1 MSENQPRGRNLFSN
15 VRTAITTF
23 WSSICEVTKLLIYC
37 IGGFQ
42 IFSILIPHVYYSLAT
57 IPYFIVSKYYEFY
70 RLFTGLFVD
79 SFSFS
84 FFLSI
89 PLFAYTASKVEDKD
103 GPSLLVYRVMVIS
116 LLSNILYTLLCWPIL
131 AHDPT
136 LGYSL
141 QLSGF
146 GTIWPVFIFMELI
159 RDVTLRQRLLSN
171 RFFLVTAILLLL
183 SSLLSL
189 SSLVTALLVGLF
201 HFFPA
206 VYSPSKRVLQVFIPY
221 PLLQWL
227 CAKEAEQ
234 KVRASA
240 VEQPPARIATMRNIT
255 GEQPP
260 ARIATIGN
268 MTAEG
273 TGREEAPQ
281 EHSRFKGTG

>member
-1 MSENQPRGRNLFSN
+1 
-15 VRTAITTF
+15 
-23 WSSICEVTKLLIYC
+23 
-37 IGGFQ
+37 
-42 IFSILIPHVYYSLAT
+42 
-57 IPYFIVSKYYEFY
+57 
-70 RLFTGLFVD
+70 
-79 SFSFS
+79 
-84 FFLSI
+84 
-89 PLFAYTASKVEDKD
+89 
-103 GPSLLVYRVMVIS
+103 MVIS

-146 GTIWPVFIFMELI
+146 GTVWPVFIFMELI
-159 RDVTLRQRLLSN
+159 RDVTQDSFPSLTRSLRQRLLSN

-221 PLLQWL
+221 PLLRWL

-240 VEQPPARIATMRNIT
+240 VEQPPARIATIGNIT

-268 MTAEG
+268 VTAEG
-273 TGREEAPQ
+273 TGREEPQQ
-281 EHSRFKGTG
+281 EHSRFKGTGHVLGYSV